1 MKSKTN
7 FFGCGQAG
15 PTKREKME
23 ELVEVLFT
31 LDEKR
36 AAIFQELC
44 ELAGT
49 KTQAEKFIRLMVGK

>member
-1 MKSKTN
+1 MESKTN

-15 PTKREKME
+15 PTTREKME

-36 AAIFQELC
+36 AAVFQELC

-49 KTQAEKFIRLMVGK
+49 KAQAEKFIRFMANR